1 MATDEQI
8 RTALDRARRAI
19 ELRPGIAL
27 GTMKTSTRLEDG
39 VKCVSRN
46 GDWSF
51 EIDEPN
57 SAGGDNSAP
66 SPGVYGLGAL
76 TGCIAIAVKNQ
87 AVMANVSVTAV
98 EVDVEADYDDR
109 GMYDMDG
116 ESPPGFTEFRL
127 LINVDSTAPSEKV
140 SEIVESALKTDTWFN
155 VFTHKQKV
163 STNITVTL
171 PHSAEE
177 N

>member
-8 RTALDRARRAI
+8 RTALGRTRRAI
-19 ELRPGIAL
+19 ELRPSIAL

-51 EIDEPN
+51 EIDEP
-57 SAGGDNSAP
+57 SSVGGDNSAP

-76 TGCIAIAVKNQ
+76 TGCIAMAVKNQ
-87 AVMANVSVTAV
+87 AVMSNVSVTAV

-116 ESPPGFTEFRL
+116 VSPGFTEFRL
-127 LINVDSTAPSEKV
+127 FINVDSTAPHEKI
-140 SEIVESALKTDTWFN
+140 SEIVESSLKTDTWFA
-155 VFTHKQKV
+155 VFTNSQKI
-163 STNITVTL
+163 STNLTVATRQT
-171 PHSAEE
+171 AGDD
-177 N
+177 

>member
-8 RTALDRARRAI
+8 RTALKRTRRAI

-51 EIDEPN
+51 EIDEP
-57 SAGGDNSAP
+57 SSVGGDNSAP

-87 AVMANVSVTAV
+87 AVIANVSVTAV

-109 GMYDMDG
+109 EMYDMDG
-116 ESPPGFTEFRL
+116 VSPPGFTEFRL
-127 LINVDSTAPSEKV
+127 LINVDSTAPNEKV
-140 SEIVESALKTDTWFN
+140 SEIVENALKTDTWFN

-163 STNITVTL
+163 STDITVTL
-171 PHSAEE
+171 PQPVEE
-177 N
+177 T